1 MAACGTCATSVHLA
15 ALSWFHS
22 EADISGNADSGG
34 FD

>member
-1 MAACGTCATSVHLA
+1 VHLA

-22 EADISGNADSGG
+22 EADISGNADSGC